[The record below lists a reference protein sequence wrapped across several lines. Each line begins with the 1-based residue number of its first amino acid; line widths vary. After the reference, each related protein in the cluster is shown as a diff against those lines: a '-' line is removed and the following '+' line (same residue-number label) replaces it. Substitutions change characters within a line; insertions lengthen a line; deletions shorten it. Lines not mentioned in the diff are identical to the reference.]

1 MDEQPVQLLKE
12 TGVAIAATK
21 DHPRRVDY
29 E

>member
-12 TGVAIAATK
+12 TQVPIPATK
-21 DHPRRVDY
+21 QHGQRVDY